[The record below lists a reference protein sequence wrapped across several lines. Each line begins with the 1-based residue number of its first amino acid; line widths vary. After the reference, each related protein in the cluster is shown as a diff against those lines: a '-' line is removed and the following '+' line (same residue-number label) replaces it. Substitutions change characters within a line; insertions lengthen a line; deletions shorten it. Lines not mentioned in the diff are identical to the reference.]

1 MTPEISLRTFT
12 DDQYV
17 LDKVFY
23 ANNYRLKQLPEK
35 EKVTVVDVGSHIGT
49 FSLLCL
55 MSGADKVYSVEPFGD
70 NFRMLSK
77 NLEAFADKASALRL
91 GVYTESRF
99 ASLAYPKSENNFFYL
114 AHVGLHSSNEDTP
127 SDLSYFVTLDELL
140 VSIPETEV
148 DILKLHIGYADSEI
162 LMSSS
167 HINKCNYVCGE
178 MKLSEDKIKELIQYM
193 DEKGFKD
200 SFFAESKEN
209 EGVHLC
215 LFAKEK
221 CEDLFNLYVSG
232 TPEGDEIEQNQAEAM
247 TQFPERKEQG

>member
-35 EKVTVVDVGSHIGT
+35 ENVTVVDIGSHIGT

-55 MSGADKVYSVEPFGD
+55 MRGADKVYAVEPFGD

-77 NLEAFADKASALRL
+77 NLESFADKATTLRL

-99 ASLAYPKSENNFFYL
+99 ATLAYPKSENNFFYL
-114 AHVGLHSSNEDTP
+114 AHVGLHSTDDGNP
-127 SDLSYFVTLDELL
+127 SDLTYFVSLDELL
-140 VSIPETEV
+140 SSIPEPEIDV
-148 DILKLHIGYADSEI
+148 LKLHIGYADAEI
-162 LMSSS
+162 LTSSDY
-167 HINKCNYVCGE
+167 INKCNYICGE
-178 MKLSEDKIKELIQYM
+178 MKLSEDKMKELIQRM

-200 SFFAESKEN
+200 SFFAESKEH

-215 LFAKEK
+215 LFAKNK

-232 TPEGDEIEQNQAEAM
+232 TPEGDEIEQGKAEAM
-247 TQFPERKEQG
+247 TQFPDKQG